1 MSESKLVSVIIPTYN
16 RAGVLEKSVRSV
28 LEQTWR
34 ELECIVV
41 DDGSGDGT
49 EQVVRAIGDS
59 RLRYVY
65 QDNAGA
71 CAARNRGIRE
81 AGGAWIAFHDSDD
94 TWRREK
100 LEKQMEIVERLKPD
114 IVICK
119 LLMHRPDGTEIRY
132 PKRIPEGFV
141 LPEDDLFGV
150 GTQTIL
156 VRREVAERNLFDPSF
171 PRYQDL
177 EWLIRAVKD
186 WRIYCLDEAL
196 VDYEV
201 GADSISAN
209 PEKMFAALRMIADKY
224 PGLPRDYPALSMHIV
239 RNLIGEWPAFRSVAR
254 GRGREYWALT
264 AHFFPGLIRYGSAR
278 RKGRGRAVAR
288 EEGK

>member
-28 LEQTWR
+28 LDQTWR
-34 ELECIVV
+34 DLECIVV
-41 DDGSGDGT
+41 DDGSTDGT
-49 EQVVRAIGDS
+49 ERVVKAIGDS
-59 RLRYVY
+59 RLRFVY
-65 QDNAGA
+65 QENAGA

-81 AGGAWIAFHDSDD
+81 AGGDWIAFHDSDD

-100 LEKQMEIVERLKPD
+100 LEKQMAVVERMKPD

-119 LLMHRPDGTEIRY
+119 LMMHRPDGSEILY

-156 VRREVAERNLFDPSF
+156 ARRDVAERNLFDPSF

-177 EWLIRAVKD
+177 EWLIRAVKA

-209 PEKMFAALRMIADKY
+209 PEKMFAALKMIAEKY
-224 PGLPRDYPALSMHIV
+224 PGLSRDCPALSMHIV
-239 RNLIGEWPAFRSVAR
+239 RNLLGEWSAFRPVAR
-254 GRGREYWALT
+254 GRESEYRALVFR
-264 AHFFPGLIRYGSAR
+264 FFPGLIRYGAAR
-278 RKGRGRAVAR
+278 WKGRRRAAAG